1 MTKQLFCMTA
11 LAALAVSSQGVRA
24 DEYAFNNVEP
34 AAYSEAEAQPMTCEQ
49 ATAYAWFKRQMELT
63 DGDTDST
70 APVSVECGRTYVAQA
85 PDRGDD
91 GEK

>member
-11 LAALAVSSQGVRA
+11 VAALAAASQVVRA
-24 DEYAFNNVEP
+24 DVYAFNDV
-34 AAYSEAEAQPMTCEQ
+34 ADSAYSEAEAQPMTCEQ
-49 ATAYAWFKRQMELT
+49 ATAYAWFKRQMELS
-63 DGDTDST
+63 DGDTDPT
-70 APVSVECGRTYVAQA
+70 VQVPTECGRTYVAQS